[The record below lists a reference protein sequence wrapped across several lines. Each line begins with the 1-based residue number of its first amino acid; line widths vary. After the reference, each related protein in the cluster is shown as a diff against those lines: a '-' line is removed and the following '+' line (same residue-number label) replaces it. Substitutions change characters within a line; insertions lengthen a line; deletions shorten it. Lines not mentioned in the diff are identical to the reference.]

1 MTAPRQE
8 PSRPGRFRRPDY
20 ETISDEQ
27 PTQPER
33 RKWSTILRRGPAA
46 PEHGPGP
53 EPAAPGPGSWPGPE
67 PQPEPEPPI
76 RFLIVCTANRCRSPM
91 AATLLRDRLRAV
103 DAPTLVS
110 SAGTLAEDGLPAMR
124 YALVAVN
131 GTSGHSS
138 RPVTADLLEEAD
150 LVLCMTREHVR
161 TIVMLS
167 PDVFGRTFTL
177 EEFVRRAAAAGP
189 RRSGEALES
198 WLAWIGTGRRTS
210 DLVGYHD
217 PDDIDDPIGLPAE
230 AYRRCAAEIDALLA
244 TAVSLVFP
252 EG

>member
-1 MTAPRQE
+1 MTAPRYE
-8 PSRPGRFRRPDY
+8 PSRPGRFRRPDD
-20 ETISDEQ
+20 ETPSDDK

-33 RKWSTILRRGPAA
+33 RKWSTILRREPAA
-46 PEHGPGP
+46 PEPEPEPGP
-53 EPAAPGPGSWPGPE
+53 EH
-67 PQPEPEPPI
+67 EPEPPI

-131 GTSGHSS
+131 GTAGHSS
-138 RPVTADLLEEAD
+138 RLVTADLLEEAD

-161 TIVMLS
+161 TIAMLS
-167 PDVFGRTFTL
+167 PDAFERTFTL
-177 EEFVRRAAAAGP
+177 TEFVRRAAAAGP
-189 RRSGEALES
+189 RRSDETMKS
-198 WLAWIGTGRRTS
+198 WLAWIATGRRTS

-217 PDDIDDPIGLPAE
+217 ADDIDDPIGLPAE

-252 EG
+252 QG